1 MSLMPLNISNFRQKP
16 EEKFWTNQDIA
27 DFYRAVDILRNAGL
41 NTEVDSG
48 TTDEGDPWFVFI
60 RPENGDVIAHF
71 ARVDGAFIAVSSL
84 NNEIYKGRDI
94 RGIVD
99 QMLDRHPLLLPQS
112 NAAGKFFLHPTAA
125 LSAFLAAAFILTI
138 DGVKASSLTDVI
150 GAVSPMLPSLVNS
163 GPPILESPS
172 RVDPFKGIFSE
183 LNGVNYNAAI
193 HGAALIAH
201 ELSQNELIMDTR
213 WETSQNPVEINNKET
228 EIVEETQQSIA
239 GGADNGRANTY
250 NNKVKYSFNEII
262 LASDAK
268 ETAKEV
274 SNKEVTFSKGK
285 DENVTVRNEPSSE
298 SAPAVIHGYEVL
310 WDNGDI
316 GFESGYG
323 VIFHD
328 ADIDIKNEYGTIISL
343 NKLSEMDTID
353 VKVSSFEKDIEDGVQ
368 ILSAQSELSSEITSA
383 GLGMLFDVSG
393 QFMLFSLKTLDLSVE
408 NSRAEA
414 SSFSPFVVSEAK
426 IEPLLQEQTAENIDM
441 DNDKG
446 PFVSLEANADEI
458 IVPQTS
464 PILGHSFSNPGKVL
478 QLTDALD
485 VVFYRGGNAEISDFE
500 LGKDLLWFILSP
512 DELLSA
518 ENTVNDY
525 GDLVLDFGDTGT
537 LTFLGMIAD
546 PFVDVAL

>member
-16 EEKFWTNQDIA
+16 AEKFWTNQDIA

-213 WETSQNPVEINNKET
+213 WETSPNPVEINNKET

-250 NNKVKYSFNEII
+250 NNKVKYSFNEIV

-285 DENVTVRNEPSSE
+285 DEKVTVRNEPSSE
-298 SAPAVIHGYEVL
+298 SAPAIIHGYEVL

-323 VIFHD
+323 VIFHN

-426 IEPLLQEQTAENIDM
+426 IEPLLQEQTAENIDI